1 MATSSFG
8 LRFEVRF
15 TAKGLLAYE
24 DKDSNKSNLYVSFDS
39 TNILP

>member
-8 LRFEVRF
+8 LRFELRF
-15 TAKGLLAYE
+15 TAKGLLEYE
-24 DKDSNKSNLYVSFDS
+24 DKNSDKFNRYVSFDS